1 MHAELARIASGLCVL
16 LFIVGC
22 QTSGADQ
29 DSGPVSDVPPRDTAR
44 TDTVTGDAPVDSII
58 PDTGADAFQPLPGF
72 GHISGPCG
80 VLNETQWS
88 NTGPFRFRNAI
99 SFGTG
104 TFDPSLLSAGGLQIW
119 TEGNRGGDSVSSEIF
134 AHELL
139 HRCELATLLKTET
152 KILYGDASGKKTD
165 LLLQIDGRKIG
176 VSVTRAYHY
185 PPTTLF
191 TVAEA
196 RSLLEKK
203 LADLPLSQSNALPA
217 DAWVRSML
225 HVLVY
230 DAQYGDAIQ
239 DAWDNEIDA
248 QLKGDAILFITVT
261 NGDDSFIY

>member
-1 MHAELARIASGLCVL
+1 MNRLLATTALAL
-16 LFIVGC
+16 TVG
-22 QTSGADQ
+22 TAAAAQ
-29 DSGPVSDVPPRDTAR
+29 DCDSVTFSDVGWTDITA
-44 TDTVTGDAPVDSII
+44 TTAAASVVLDAL
-58 PDTGADAFQPLPGF
+58 GY
-72 GHISGPCG
+72 
-80 VLNETQWS
+80 E
-88 NTGPFRFRNAI
+88 
-99 SFGTG
+99 
-104 TFDPSLLSAGGLQIW
+104 
-119 TEGNRGGDSVSSEIF
+119 
-134 AHELL
+134 
-139 HRCELATLLKTET
+139 TET